1 MEKQIVHRNHC
12 VNWKPVLTFLENQVL
27 LRDIFLIHHSY
38 IFDLQSE
45 FSMLF
50 YSCWQNM
57 MHYGIL
63 LTVNLLT
70 WRKVSPVFYWKTE
83 TFILAHDIPIDS
95 EHCLYELA
103 SRNKVDEG
111 EALKLFPRVAALG
124 FGRIALVRK
133 IECGI
138 R

>member
-1 MEKQIVHRNHC
+1 MIHC
-12 VNWKPVLTFLENQVL
+12 
-27 LRDIFLIHHSY
+27 
-38 IFDLQSE
+38 
-45 FSMLF
+45 
-50 YSCWQNM
+50 C
-57 MHYGIL
+57 IL